1 MNQEVKSQGASFAS
15 VEVTVTIGYGTCWSM
30 QNSQTESTSGAETS
44 YVPSIDGE
52 FLNRTLLMDRYWRRI
67 VGWDLQGHM
76 QQSLV
81 LAELPDYTRDYN
93 TRRRYSALGYLT
105 PEMFEVGTM
114 KRGAKRIR

>member
-1 MNQEVKSQGASFAS
+1 
-15 VEVTVTIGYGTCWSM
+15 M
-30 QNSQTESTSGAETS
+30 QK
-44 YVPSIDGE
+44 
-52 FLNRTLLMDRYWRRI
+52 
-67 VGWDLQGHM
+67 
-76 QQSLV
+76 SLV